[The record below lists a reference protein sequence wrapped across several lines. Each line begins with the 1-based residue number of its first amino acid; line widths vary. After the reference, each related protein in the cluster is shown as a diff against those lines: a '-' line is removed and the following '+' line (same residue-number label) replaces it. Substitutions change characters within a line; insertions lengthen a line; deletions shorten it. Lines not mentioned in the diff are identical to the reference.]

1 MGDDTIIVALTFY
14 LLLPASSYCSW
25 RCSITHREGPVIMG
39 SGTNPRTKQAIVVTL
54 IWVFFTILATDSVT
68 YSDKVWFYGFMHNC
82 THKGYFSLQHMYCIT
97 TKDLYFL
104 GTFCFSQGII
114 SHLYTTTH
122 ITGTQW
128 MCFPNKVDL
137 FIF

>member
-1 MGDDTIIVALTFY
+1 MTQLLWHSLSIYSYRLLRIAHGGAASLTVRACDYGFRNEPQNKTGYCGD
-14 LLLPASSYCSW
+14 
-25 RCSITHREGPVIMG
+25 
-39 SGTNPRTKQAIVVTL
+39 TNL
-54 IWVFFTILATDSVT
+54 GFFTILATDSSALQV
-68 YSDKVWFYGFMHNC
+68 YSDMVLCRHNC
-82 THKGYFSLQHMYCIT
+82 THKGYFSLKHMYCIT

-128 MCFPNKVDL
+128 MCFPNKVGL